1 MSGPSPPP
9 RRRLSDSR
17 HLRAL
22 AHPLRLAV
30 LQYLMAVGPRTAS
43 ECAAEV
49 GSTASNVSWHL
60 RHLAQY
66 GLVEPAETTDQRER
80 PWRAAQVGMEF
91 GAISTDPVAMAEQD
105 ALIAGGLA
113 EEGRLTQRFLD
124 HRDTLDPRW
133 LSVARLDSLV
143 LRATPEEVGELAE
156 QIVSILRPFLATV
169 RQDPPQDAE
178 LSYVGLRLLPRLD
191 STGQTQ

>member
-1 MSGPSPPP
+1 MPGSPPP

-17 HLRAL
+17 QLRAL

-60 RHLAQY
+60 RHLAEY
-66 GLVEPAETTDQRER
+66 GLVEPAEATDQRER
-80 PWRAAQVGMEF
+80 PWRAAQVGLDF
-91 GAISTDPVAMAEQD
+91 GAISVDPVVMAEQD

-113 EEGRLTQRFLD
+113 EEARLTQRFLD
-124 HRDTLDPRW
+124 HRETLDPRW
-133 LSVARLDSLV
+133 LTAARLDSLV
-143 LRATPEEVGELAE
+143 LRATPEEMGELAE
-156 QIVSILRPFLATV
+156 QIVSILRPFLAPV
-169 RQDPPQDAE
+169 RQDPPPDAE
-178 LSYVGLRLLPRLD
+178 LSYVGLRFLPRLD
-191 STGQTQ
+191 STGQTG